1 MLKAKAEIKFTLQG
15 KNYEANNQFRPV
27 FRFDE
32 GLLFSGTVISDAKE
46 YISNKEYD
54 VDVEFFT
61 VKTEAYNALQNILY
75 NNMGVT
81 IQAGSKIIGIAT
93 LTDFV
98 YDG

>member
-15 KNYEANNQFRPV
+15 KNYEASNQFRPV

-32 GLLFSGTVISDAKE
+32 GLLFSGTVISDDNE
-46 YISNKEYD
+46 YISNKKYD

-61 VKTEAYNALQNILY
+61 VKNEAYNVLQHILH

-81 IQAGSKIIGIAT
+81 IQAGSKIIGVAT

-98 YDG
+98 YEL